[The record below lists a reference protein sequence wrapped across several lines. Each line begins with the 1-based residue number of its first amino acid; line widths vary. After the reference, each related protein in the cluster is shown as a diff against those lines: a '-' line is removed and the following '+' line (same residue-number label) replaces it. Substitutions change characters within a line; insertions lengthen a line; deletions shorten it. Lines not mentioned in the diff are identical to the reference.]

1 MIYEVV
7 IQAPEID
14 EVLYTEAESEQQARE
29 RALYSAL
36 KRQFEAATI
45 MVEPAGMNGT
55 LL

>member
-14 EVLYTEAESEQQARE
+14 EVVHTEAENEQQARE

-36 KRQFEAATI
+36 RRQFEAATI
-45 MVEPAGMNGT
+45 VVEPAGINGT

>member
-14 EVLYTEAESEQQARE
+14 EVVHTEADSEQQAKE
-29 RALYSAL
+29 RAIFAAL
-36 KRQFEAATI
+36 KRQFEAATVV
-45 MVEPAGMNGT
+45 VEPAGMNGT